1 MLEHRKRATTPWRG
15 NTRQPGA
22 EREGVP
28 AASHLLDDASG
39 IAFKGAPGMAI
50 LPVR

>member
-22 EREGVP
+22 EREGGP
-28 AASHLLDDASG
+28 AALHLLDHASG
-39 IAFKGAPGMAI
+39 IAFKAAPGIAI